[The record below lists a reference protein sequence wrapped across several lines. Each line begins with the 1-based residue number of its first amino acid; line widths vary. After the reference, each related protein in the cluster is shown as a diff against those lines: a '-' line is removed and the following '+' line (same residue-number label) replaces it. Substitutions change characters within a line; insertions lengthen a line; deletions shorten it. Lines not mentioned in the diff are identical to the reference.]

1 MIGLGNIS
9 NPPWFANKEKRS
21 DLVRVTQLRRAV
33 AALVSGSSNFIFRNQ
48 PSVFE
53 QRQCL
58 KIGGIPPVLLPP
70 FLTTLISH
78 IVTRM
83 HTHAKHLRWITF
95 K

>member
-9 NPPWFANKEKRS
+9 NPPGFANKEKRN

-33 AALVSGSSNFIFRNQ
+33 AALESGSSNFIFRNQ

-58 KIGGIPPVLLPP
+58 KTREIPPVLLPS
-70 FLTTLISH
+70 FLTALVSH

-83 HTHAKHLRWITF
+83 QSI
-95 K
+95 